1 MTASGPRISSEMH
14 GSSAERKA
22 DVGAQFPADIESP
35 RAACHFVMGVLREWG
50 FSRDARDEAALVTTE
65 LATNA
70 VLHADSGFSVLLV
83 EGDGVV
89 RIAVHDAVPL
99 DPSRLV
105 VRPRRGL
112 GLVARVSRDWGV
124 DVTAKGK
131 TVWAEIGPM
140 CPG

>member
-1 MTASGPRISSEMH
+1 MTASGARTSS
-14 GSSAERKA
+14 GVPGGSAEREA
-22 DVGAQFPADIESP
+22 DVAAQFPADIESP
-35 RAACHFVMGVLREWG
+35 RKARHFVIGVLREWG
-50 FSRDARDEAALVTTE
+50 FSRDARDEATLVTTE

-70 VLHADSGFSVLLV
+70 VLHADSGFSVVLV

-89 RIAVHDAVPL
+89 RIAVCDAVPL

-105 VRPRRGL
+105 VGL
-112 GLVARVSRDWGV
+112 GLVDRVSRDWGV
-124 DVTAKGK
+124 DVTANGK